1 MSEQNGLAA
10 LAWQVAVLEERM
22 ETMNERYDKGWAL
35 LREDLA
41 KRDVEMARRD
51 AEFAK
56 RDKNLSIQIYAVAFG
71 IVAVM
76 IGIGGM
82 IISLLV

>member
-1 MSEQNGLAA
+1 MA
-10 LAWQVAVLEERM
+10 LARQVVVLEERT

-41 KRDVEMARRD
+41 KRD
-51 AEFAK
+51 AELAK

-76 IGIGGM
+76 IVIGGT
-82 IISLLV
+82 IISLPV

>member
-1 MSEQNGLAA
+1 MSEQNGLVA
-10 LAWQVAVLEERM
+10 LARQVAVLEERM

-51 AEFAK
+51 AELAK
-56 RDKNLSIQIYAVAFG
+56 RDRNMSIQIYAVAFG